1 MYFVVGARL
10 SAKQLE
16 ALVWLDCREF
26 ILNPGA
32 TLRAAQTQLRASMT
46 RRTNV
51 EAQRRELERLI
62 SSKEPERDRIM
73 TLYRRGHASL
83 EETEEQLADIAD
95 EVARLETRLADL
107 KAQEDLAEAFESQF
121 ADAETL
127 LARCRGQLEQIEQT
141 DDILTKRQ
149 IMELLVSRIRV
160 DTEVVDGRKNA
171 RLTINYTFTGS
182 RDCTDGFSIGTPTTE
197 PYSVHEPS

>member
-1 MYFVVGARL
+1 M
-10 SAKQLE
+10 
-16 ALVWLDCREF
+16 
-26 ILNPGA
+26 
-32 TLRAAQTQLRASMT
+32 
-46 RRTNV
+46 
-51 EAQRRELERLI
+51 
-62 SSKEPERDRIM
+62 
-73 TLYRRGHASL
+73 
-83 EETEEQLADIAD
+83 
-95 EVARLETRLADL
+95 
-107 KAQEDLAEAFESQF
+107 KAQEDLAEAFASQF

-127 LARCRGQLEQIEQT
+127 LARCRDQLEQIEQT
-141 DDILTKRQ
+141 DDIVTKRQ